1 MKTINLLL
9 LTVIFFSCSQAQEKP
24 ISKST
29 ESKTMFEIVKT
40 DQEWKQELEPE
51 AYKTLC
57 GGETERAFTGKYLN
71 HKAEG
76 TYACAACK
84 NPLFSSA
91 TKFDSGSGWPSF
103 FNQIDK
109 GAILEKID
117 NSYGMKRIE
126 ILCAKCG
133 GHLAHV
139 FEDGPA
145 PTGLRYCVNS
155 VALGFMPLDSLKTK

>member
-24 ISKST
+24 ISNKK
-29 ESKTMFEIVKT
+29 EANSKFEIVKT
-40 DQEWKQELEPE
+40 DKEWKESLDPE

-57 GGETERAFTGKYLN
+57 GGETEKAFTGKYLHN
-71 HKAEG
+71 KEKG
-76 TYACAACK
+76 TYCCAACK
-84 NPLFSSA
+84 NPLFSST

-109 GAILEKID
+109 GAVIEKVD
-117 NSYGMKRIE
+117 NTYGMRRVE
-126 ILCAKCG
+126 IVCAKCG
-133 GHLAHV
+133 GHLGHV

-155 VALGFMPLDSLKTK
+155 VALGFVPLDSLKTK